1 MSLFVDTS
9 ALYATMDR
17 DDEFHERASARW
29 KECLSGTEV
38 LVTSNYILVETLAL
52 VQSRLGMEATR
63 LLASDVVP
71 ALEIQWVSAD
81 DHRAALEAVL
91 AANRRSLSFV
101 DCELPGLETPRT
113 AFRLRVRPPFRRA
126 GFSCDAG
133 LSSMGDGICCADL
146 LQL

>member
-1 MSLFVDTS
+1 VSLFVDTS

-17 DDEFHERASARW
+17 DDEFHGRASVRW
-29 KECLSGTEV
+29 KECLSGTEL

-71 ALEIQWVSAD
+71 ALEIEWISAD

-101 DCELPGLETPRT
+101 DCASFQVMRRLGLRSAFAFDPHFAEQGFQVTPG
-113 AFRLRVRPPFRRA
+113 
-126 GFSCDAG
+126 
-133 LSSMGDGICCADL
+133 
-146 LQL
+146 

>member
-9 ALYATMDR
+9 ALYAAMDR
-17 DDEFHERASARW
+17 DDEFHARASAHW

-38 LVTSNYILVETLAL
+38 LLTSNYILVETLAL

-63 LLASDVVP
+63 LLASDVIP
-71 ALEIQWVSAD
+71 ALEIEWVSAD

-101 DCELPGLETPRT
+101 DCASFQVMRRLGLRS
-113 AFRLRVRPPFRRA
+113 AFAFDPHFA
-126 GFSCDAG
+126 EQGFEVAPV
-133 LSSMGDGICCADL
+133 
-146 LQL
+146 